1 MTLKIRP
8 PFSQKVLSV
17 PPKWAIPFLKKANA
31 FFQSLH
37 FSPVPWWLRPIPVWT
52 IKIKN

>member
-1 MTLKIRP
+1 MNATTRKIRP

-31 FFQSLH
+31 FSRLH
-37 FSPVPWWLRPIPVWT
+37 FSRIPEWLRPIPVWT
-52 IKIKN
+52 